1 LQAFK
6 PKTMRQLTIT
16 QSITNRKE
24 SHTIEKYFNDLSKE
38 ERITP
43 EEEADLAQRI
53 RTGDNVALEKLVK
66 ANLRFVISV
75 AKQYQNRNIP
85 LNDLINEGN
94 IGLIKAAQ
102 KFDETKGFKFISY
115 AVWWIRQSIL
125 QAINNHSKI
134 VRIPANKKSHINQIK
149 KVYSSFEQVYERE
162 PTPEELAEILEQ
174 NPSDIYNTLNADFSK
189 TSLDAPFSNEGEG
202 NLYDVMENNSIED
215 TDYKMEYTQS
225 LKHETLRTLKTLDAR
240 EMEVIKMSFG
250 IDCDHAMNFAE
261 IGDGMGLTR
270 ERVRQIREKALRKLK
285 STSRQKLLKEFC
297 SK

>member
-1 LQAFK
+1 MQAFK
-6 PKTMRQLTIT
+6 LKKMRQLTIT

-43 EEEADLAQRI
+43 EEEADLARRI

-134 VRIPANKKSHINQIK
+134 VRIPANKKSHFNQIK

-174 NPSDIYNTLNADFSK
+174 DPSDIYNTLNADFSK
-189 TSLDAPFSNEGEG
+189 TSLDAPFGNDGEG
-202 NLYDVMENNSIED
+202 NLYDVMEDRAIEG

-225 LKHETLRTLKTLDAR
+225 LKHETLRTLNTLDAR

-250 IDCDHAMNFAE
+250 IDYDHAMNFSE
-261 IGDGMGLTR
+261 IGERMSLTR

-297 SK
+297 SR

>member
-1 LQAFK
+1 
-6 PKTMRQLTIT
+6 MRQLTIS

-43 EEEADLAQRI
+43 EEEADLARRI
-53 RTGDNVALEKLVK
+53 RTGDYVALEKLVK

-134 VRIPANKKSHINQIK
+134 VRIPANKKSHFNQIK
-149 KVYSSFEQVYERE
+149 KAYSSFEQVYERE

-174 NPSDIYNTLNADFSK
+174 NPSDIYNTLNADISK
-189 TSLDAPFSNEGEG
+189 TSLDAPFGNDGEG
-202 NLYDVMENNSIED
+202 NLYDVMENSSIED

-250 IDCDHAMNFAE
+250 IDYDHAMNFAE

-285 STSRQKLLKEFC
+285 STGRQKLLKEFC
-297 SK
+297 SR

>member
-1 LQAFK
+1 LFK
-6 PKTMRQLTIT
+6 PESMRQLTIS

-43 EEEADLAQRI
+43 EEEADLARRI
-53 RTGDNVALEKLVK
+53 RTGDNVALAKLVK

-134 VRIPANKKSHINQIK
+134 VRIPANKKSHISQIK

-162 PTPEELAEILEQ
+162 PTPEELGEILEQ

-189 TSLDAPFSNEGEG
+189 TSLDAPFGNDGEG
-202 NLYDVMENNSIED
+202 NLYDVMEDSSIEG

-225 LKHETLRTLKTLDAR
+225 LQHQTLRTLKTLDAR

-250 IDCDHAMNFAE
+250 IDYDHAMNFSE
-261 IGDGMGLTR
+261 IGERMGLTR

-297 SK
+297 SR

>member
-1 LQAFK
+1 
-6 PKTMRQLTIT
+6 MRQLTIS

-43 EEEADLAQRI
+43 EEEADLARRI

-134 VRIPANKKSHINQIK
+134 VRIPANKKSHFNQIK

-162 PTPEELAEILEQ
+162 PIPEELAEILEQ
-174 NPSDIYNTLNADFSK
+174 DPSDIYNTLNADFSK
-189 TSLDAPFSNEGEG
+189 TSLDAPFGNDGEG
-202 NLYDVMENNSIED
+202 NLYDVMENRLIEG

-225 LKHETLRTLKTLDAR
+225 LKHETLRTLNTLDAR

-250 IDCDHAMNFAE
+250 IDYDHAMNFAE
-261 IGDGMGLTR
+261 IGERMGLTR

-297 SK
+297 SR

>member
-1 LQAFK
+1 
-6 PKTMRQLTIT
+6 MRQLTIS

-43 EEEADLAQRI
+43 EEEADLARRI
-53 RTGDNVALEKLVK
+53 RTGDYVALEKLVK

-134 VRIPANKKSHINQIK
+134 VRIPANKKSHFNQIK
-149 KVYSSFEQVYERE
+149 KAYSSFEQVYERE
-162 PTPEELAEILEQ
+162 PTPEELAE
-174 NPSDIYNTLNADFSK
+174 TL
-189 TSLDAPFSNEGEG
+189 
-202 NLYDVMENNSIED
+202 
-215 TDYKMEYTQS
+215 
-225 LKHETLRTLKTLDAR
+225 
-240 EMEVIKMSFG
+240 
-250 IDCDHAMNFAE
+250 
-261 IGDGMGLTR
+261 
-270 ERVRQIREKALRKLK
+270 
-285 STSRQKLLKEFC
+285 
-297 SK
+297 

>member
-1 LQAFK
+1 
-6 PKTMRQLTIT
+6 MRQLTIS

-43 EEEADLAQRI
+43 EEEADFARRI

-134 VRIPANKKSHINQIK
+134 VRIPANKKSHFNQIK

-174 NPSDIYNTLNADFSK
+174 DPSDIYNTLNADFSK
-189 TSLDAPFSNEGEG
+189 TSLDAPFGNDGEG
-202 NLYDVMENNSIED
+202 NLYDVMEDRAIEG

-225 LKHETLRTLKTLDAR
+225 LKHETLRTLNTLDAR

-250 IDCDHAMNFAE
+250 IDYDHAMNFSE
-261 IGDGMGLTR
+261 IGERMSLTR

-297 SK
+297 SR

>member
-1 LQAFK
+1 
-6 PKTMRQLTIT
+6 MRQLTIS

-38 ERITP
+38 ERVTA
-43 EEEADLAQRI
+43 EEEADLARRI

-134 VRIPANKKSHINQIK
+134 VRIPANKKSHFNQIK
-149 KVYSSFEQVYERE
+149 KAYSSFEQVYERE

-174 NPSDIYNTLNADFSK
+174 NPSDIYNTLNADISK
-189 TSLDAPFSNEGEG
+189 TSLDAPFGNDGEG
-202 NLYDVMENNSIED
+202 NLYDVMENSSIED

-250 IDCDHAMNFAE
+250 IDYDHAMNFAE

-285 STSRQKLLKEFC
+285 STGRQKLLKEFC
-297 SK
+297 SR

>member
-1 LQAFK
+1 
-6 PKTMRQLTIT
+6 MRQLTIS

-43 EEEADLAQRI
+43 EEEADLARRI

-134 VRIPANKKSHINQIK
+134 VRIPANKKSHFNQIK
-149 KVYSSFEQVYERE
+149 KAYSSFEQVYERE

-174 NPSDIYNTLNADFSK
+174 NPSDIYNTLNADISK
-189 TSLDAPFSNEGEG
+189 TSLDAPFSSDGEG
-202 NLYDVMENNSIED
+202 NLYDVMENSSEG

-250 IDCDHAMNFAE
+250 IDNDHAMNFEE

-285 STSRQKLLKEFC
+285 STGRQNLLKEFC
-297 SK
+297 SR

>member
-1 LQAFK
+1 
-6 PKTMRQLTIT
+6 MRQLTIS

-43 EEEADLAQRI
+43 EEEADLARRI

-134 VRIPANKKSHINQIK
+134 VRIPANKKSHFNQIK
-149 KVYSSFEQVYERE
+149 KVYSSFEQVNERE

-174 NPSDIYNTLNADFSK
+174 NPSDIYNTLNANISK
-189 TSLDAPFSNEGEG
+189 TSLDAPFGDDGEG
-202 NLYDVMENNSIED
+202 NLYDVMENSSIED

-240 EMEVIKMSFG
+240 EMEVIKMCFG
-250 IDCDHAMNFAE
+250 IDYDHAMNFSE
-261 IGDGMGLTR
+261 IGDEMGLTR
-270 ERVRQIREKALRKLK
+270 ERVRQIREKALMKLK

-297 SK
+297 SR

>member
-1 LQAFK
+1 
-6 PKTMRQLTIT
+6 MRQLKIT

-24 SHTIEKYFNDLSKE
+24 SHTIEKYFNDLSRE
-38 ERITP
+38 ETITP
-43 EEEADLAQRI
+43 EEEAELARRIKQR
-53 RTGDNVALEKLVK
+53 DNVALEKLVK

-134 VRIPANKKSHINQIK
+134 VRIPANKKGHFNQIK
-149 KVYSSFEQVYERE
+149 KAYSSFEQVYERE
-162 PTPEELAEILEQ
+162 PTPEELAEIMGQ
-174 NPSDIYNTLNADFSK
+174 DSNDIYNTLGADVKK
-189 TSLDAPFSNEGEG
+189 TSLDAPFGDEGDG
-202 NLYDVMENNSIED
+202 NLYDVMENRQTPS
-215 TDYKMEYTQS
+215 TDFKLEYIQS
-225 LKHETLRTLKTLDAR
+225 LQNETQRTLETLDKR

-250 IDCDHAMNFAE
+250 IEYDHAMNFEE
-261 IGDGMGLTR
+261 IGERMGLTR
-270 ERVRQIREKALRKLK
+270 ERVRQIREKALKKLK
-285 STSRQKLLKEFC
+285 SSGRKKLLREFC
-297 SK
+297 AQ

>member
-1 LQAFK
+1 
-6 PKTMRQLTIT
+6 MRQLTIS

-43 EEEADLAQRI
+43 EEEADLARRI

-134 VRIPANKKSHINQIK
+134 VRIPANKKSHFNQIK

-162 PTPEELAEILEQ
+162 PTPEELAETLEQ
-174 NPSDIYNTLNADFSK
+174 NPSDIYNTLNADIRK
-189 TSLDAPFSNEGEG
+189 TSLDAPFGDDGEG
-202 NLYDVMENNSIED
+202 NLYDVMENSSNEG

-250 IDCDHAMNFAE
+250 IDYDHAMNFAE
-261 IGDGMGLTR
+261 IGEGMGLTR

-297 SK
+297 SR